1 MLSQA
6 KDMKHGM
13 DKAVIEKV
21 KCHIDAI
28 TDAVKG
34 TEHAQKWKVIADEAS
49 KLTENIVKCVK
60 DNHLKPIEAAK

>member
-1 MLSQA
+1 MSQA

-13 DKAVIEKV
+13 DKAVIEKI

-28 TDAVKG
+28 TSAVEG
-34 TEHAQKWKVIADEAS
+34 TEHAQKWKVIADEVS
-49 KLTENIVKCVK
+49 IINKNIVKCVK